1 MPLTKAPAKIVDK
14 GGNIL
19 INVVLPNGAMPT
31 ISSSNTH
38 DLGAMTQS
46 AVAQTA
52 SKSVIKSEDGEA
64 QVTSFEY
71 EGGTTATLMQ
81 TDKELIDYLG
91 DAVKDVQVL
100 EIKYT
105 GVNNGKDQWVFRVGQ
120 VTPQFN
126 ISRPNGA
133 SSNVYEFT
141 TQNLASDF
149 TISAANLLAI
159 AATLTISTVSFFPTT
174 TVTISASKS
183 FEVVEV
189 A

>member
-1 MPLTKAPAKIVDK
+1 MDK
-14 GGNIL
+14 GRNIL
-19 INVVLPNGAMPT
+19 INVVLASGAMPT

-38 DLGAMTQS
+38 DLGAMNVTQS

-52 SKSVIKSEDGEA
+52 NKSVIKSEDGEA

-105 GVNNGKDQWVFRVGQ
+105 G
-120 VTPQFN
+120 
-126 ISRPNGA
+126 
-133 SSNVYEFT
+133 
-141 TQNLASDF
+141 
-149 TISAANLLAI
+149 
-159 AATLTISTVSFFPTT
+159 
-174 TVTISASKS
+174 
-183 FEVVEV
+183 
-189 A
+189 